1 MDMLYEPDER
11 ALIASSRREQASQ
24 MADEAIRATAF
35 ARYQAKIAAQTRRR
49 QRADL
54 ALWTTFLIDVVEY
67 PQRQGKRS
75 GGLIKELL
83 LLHLTLYRLQVMAWM
98 TEPQAWEGITFGLVE
113 MFKQW
118 QLHMGYRIGAVNVR
132 TATVRKYIGLAAEAG
147 VISREYYAVVK
158 EMAPLIEHQEG
169 LHIDEQRAV
178 TSIGRKKANPTELT
192 SEQVERLISAQPP
205 TPQGSR
211 DAFLLV
217 LLFHYILRA
226 EEAAHLKL
234 SNYNRRT
241 GKLTF
246 YRSKT
251 DNFTTLLLEPEDQ
264 ARAELYF
271 TLCKPEDEIRNP
283 ERRLIIGGN
292 NRGEMFGTMGEHSIS
307 ERVRKLALRTLGI
320 DYVSSHDARHHGS
333 TEYAEGGTDA
343 KTLQEIGG
351 WTNVLTPLNK
361 YVRAA
366 KVANQ
371 NAKRGVVE

>member
-11 ALIASSRREQASQ
+11 ALIPSSRREQASR
-24 MADEAIRATAF
+24 MADEAIRATTF

-158 EMAPLIEHQEG
+158 EMAPLIDHQEG

-178 TSIGRKKANPTELT
+178 KSVGRKKANPTELT

-211 DAFLLV
+211 DSFLLV

-241 GKLTF
+241 GRLTF

-251 DNFTTLLLEPEDQ
+251 DNFTTLLLEPEDLV
-264 ARAELYF
+264 RAELYF
-271 TLCKPEDEIRNP
+271 ALCQPEDEIRNP
-283 ERRLIIGGN
+283 EQRLIIGGN
-292 NRGEMFGTMGEHSIS
+292 NKGEMFGTMGEHSIS
-307 ERVRKLALRTLGI
+307 ERVRALARRTLGI

-333 TEYAEGGTDA
+333 TAYARGGTDA

-361 YVRAA
+361 YVKAT